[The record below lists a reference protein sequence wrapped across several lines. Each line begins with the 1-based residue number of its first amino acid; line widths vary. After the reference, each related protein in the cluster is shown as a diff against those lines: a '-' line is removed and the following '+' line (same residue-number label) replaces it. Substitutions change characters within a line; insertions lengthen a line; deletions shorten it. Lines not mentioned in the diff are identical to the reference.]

1 MAIDVSAYD
10 DITPFWFAVDA
21 MGCVAAF
28 DTARCGLV
36 WSEEQLRDYARVDQ
50 YVNNVL
56 ERRAACRMEDRLSRF
71 REGMYAQFP
80 NPEQMESLGLYA
92 LNANFAPYAERG
104 LFAYCAAFAPG
115 TKRSAHYFRVCA
127 PSSPVAL
134 DEIPDQGVVTIIR
147 CVQFPAFEFREAA
160 VVDVVSGVRLE

>member
-28 DTARCGLV
+28 DTVRCGLV
-36 WSEEQLRDYARVDQ
+36 WSEERLRDYARVDQ
-50 YVNNVL
+50 YVSNVL
-56 ERRAACRMEDRLSRF
+56 ESRSACRMDEGLSRF
-71 REGMYAQFP
+71 RKGMYARFP

-92 LNANFAPYAERG
+92 LNANFAPYAEKG

-115 TKRSAHYFRVCA
+115 RRRSEHYFRVCA
-127 PSSPVAL
+127 PSLPVAL
-134 DEIPDQGVVTIIR
+134 KEIRDEGVAAIIR
-147 CVQFPAFEFREAA
+147 RVQFPTIEFREAA
-160 VVDVVSGVRLE
+160 VVDVVSGARLE